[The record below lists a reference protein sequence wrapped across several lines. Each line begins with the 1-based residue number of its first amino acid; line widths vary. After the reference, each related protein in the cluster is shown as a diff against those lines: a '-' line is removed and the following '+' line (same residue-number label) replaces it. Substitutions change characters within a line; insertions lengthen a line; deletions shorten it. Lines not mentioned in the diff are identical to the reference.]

1 MVGFYEGYFGGVARD
16 VPFRVAQL
24 TTYEL
29 TKNLYLR
36 VKSKRHQQNVAI
48 TRRSKATGDKVSP
61 SDTAALTPG
70 EAAFCG
76 AVAGS
81 FSAAIT
87 APLDRIKTLLMT
99 NSAAYGGSV
108 MSCATKIWTEEGIRG
123 LTTGVV
129 PRVVY
134 IAPSVAIF
142 FVAYEMTQQRL
153 QHWQVTK
160 GPKPQ

>member
-1 MVGFYEGYFGGVARD
+1 MAVNDDGLV
-16 VPFRVAQL
+16 
-24 TTYEL
+24 
-29 TKNLYLR
+29 
-36 VKSKRHQQNVAI
+36 
-48 TRRSKATGDKVSP
+48 
-61 SDTAALTPG
+61 LTPG

-99 NSAAYGGSV
+99 NSAAYGGTV
-108 MSCATKIWTEEGIRG
+108 LSCATKIWKEEGIRG

-129 PRVVY
+129 PRVIY

-153 QHWQVTK
+153 QHWQITK
-160 GPKPQ
+160 SKV

>member
-1 MVGFYEGYFGGVARD
+1 MIGFYEGYFGGVARD

-29 TKNLYLR
+29 TKNLYIR
-36 VKSKRHQQNVAI
+36 IKRRRQQQQNVAKS
-48 TRRSKATGDKVSP
+48 RRNKTSKISSNDVLT
-61 SDTAALTPG
+61 LTPV

-108 MSCATKIWTEEGIRG
+108 ISCATKIWTEEGIRG

-153 QHWQVTK
+153 QHWQVTTK
-160 GPKPQ
+160 